1 KFCVRAADYDHDG
14 DLDLFIAGRV
24 DPWHYPQP
32 VSSFIYRNDSKG
44 GHVKFT
50 DVTATVA
57 RDLVNFGMVCDGLWT
72 DFDNDGWP
80 DLVLAGEW
88 QPVTFFKNEK
98 GHFRNVTGTT
108 GAGGQKGWWNSI
120 VAGDFDNDGDIDYV
134 VGNLGQNSFY
144 KASEQYPVRVYGKD
158 FDGNGV
164 YDMLTSLYLPDREGK
179 KKEFPAQTRDDL
191 LKQMNSLR
199 KKFPDYKS
207 FAVATMDQV
216 IPSEQRQGATILE
229 ANNFQSCLFR
239 NEGNGRFVMEP
250 LPAQAQFSVL
260 NGMVA
265 VDADMDGNL
274 DLVIN
279 GNDYGTEVSTGRYD
293 ALNGLFLK
301 GDGKGHFV
309 PATILQSG
317 IYIPGNGKSLV
328 KLRSAG
334 GGWLLAA
341 GQNRGLLKLFAC
353 KQSSS
358 TMALAPTDITAVI
371 RNKNGSRRRV
381 EFYFGESFLSQSARF
396 IEKSDRVLSVEIT
409 DMQGSKRTIY

>member
-1 KFCVRAADYDHDG
+1 
-14 DLDLFIAGRV
+14 
-24 DPWHYPQP
+24 
-32 VSSFIYRNDSKG
+32 
-44 GHVKFT
+44 
-50 DVTATVA
+50 VTATVA

-88 QPVTFFKNEK
+88 QPVTFLKNEK
-98 GHFRNVTGTT
+98 GHFRNVTGAT
-108 GAGGQKGWWNSI
+108 GAGDQKGWWNSI

-144 KASEQYPVRVYGKD
+144 RASGQYPVRVYGKD

-179 KKEFPAQTRDDL
+179 KTEFPAETRDDL

-216 IPSEQRQGATILE
+216 ITPEQRQGATILE
-229 ANNFQSCLFR
+229 ANNFNSCLFR

-250 LPAQAQFSVL
+250 LPAQAQLSVL

-293 ALNGLFLK
+293 ALNGLFLR
-301 GDGKGHFV
+301 GDGKGHFA

-317 IYIPGNGKSLV
+317 IYIPGNGRSLV

-334 GGWLLAA
+334 GGCLLAA
-341 GQNRGLLKLFAC
+341 GQNRGPLKLFAC
-353 KQSSS
+353 RSPLSGIRLQPSDVS
-358 TMALAPTDITAVI
+358 AVI
-371 RNKNGSRRRV
+371 HDKNGGSRKV
-381 EFYFGESFLSQSARF
+381 EFYYGESFLSQSARF
-396 IEKSDRVLSVEIT
+396 IEKSGQVRSIEIT
-409 DMQGSKRTIY
+409 DGHGTRRAIN